1 MKNYELQALRKLL
14 MFSVA
19 EAAVHLGK
27 VTVRTW
33 QYWESGSHAVPEYV
47 ADRIRELVE
56 MRAQSLITRSLV
68 LDNLGA
74 VMEIAY
80 YHTIDDFESAT
91 RQRNIVA
98 WRLSQSIAVALYNG
112 GK

>member
-14 MFSVA
+14 MLSVA
-19 EAAVHLGK
+19 EAAIHLGK

-47 ADRIRELVE
+47 SARIRELVE
-56 MRAQSLITRSLV
+56 MRAQSLVTRTLV
-68 LDNLGA
+68 LDHQGTK
-74 VMEIAY
+74 MEIAY
-80 YHTIDDFESAT
+80 YHTIDEFEFAT
-91 RQRNIVA
+91 RQRNIVI